1 MRDGGDPPKKKLQW
15 YQQPGTMEE
24 KLRKYGTTGVPL
36 TKSNSEGLSEILSVP
51 QKLSTQVITGKYETP
66 GQALERA
73 GIMTDKTNLDI
84 VDYVTD
90 PLNYIPLFKL
100 AKTGPYAK
108 ALPPLGKNKSMF
120 NSVIQGIQKVDNV
133 SDVVNSRTINS
144 PSNTRLLEA
153 SKPIMRNGGK
163 YLPTAVSQELA
174 RKKEGG
180 KIDHSNDADMV
191 NGVASIL
198 RRVKDKK
205 NRLQLANQLSNQFNR
220 EKVRYNLSDFLNK
233 SKVKK

>member
-1 MRDGGDPPKKKLQW
+1 MRLKTAYKKAKNGSITKGSSVPGSHIVGMSNGGYPPKKKLQW

-24 KLRKYGTTGVPL
+24 KLRKYGTTGMPL

-73 GIMTDKTNLDI
+73 GIMTDKTDLDI

-100 AKTGPYAK
+100 AKTGPYEK
-108 ALPPLGKNKSMF
+108 ALPALGKNKSTF
-120 NSVIQGIQKVDNV
+120 NSVIKGIQKVDNV

-144 PSNTRLLEA
+144 PSNTKLIEA
-153 SKPIMRNGGK
+153 NKPTMRNGGK
-163 YLPTAVSQELA
+163 YLPTAVSQQLTKKPSAGLKEA
-174 RKKEGG
+174 YKRRKK
-180 KIDHSNDADMV
+180 I
-191 NGVASIL
+191 
-198 RRVKDKK
+198 
-205 NRLQLANQLSNQFNR
+205 
-220 EKVRYNLSDFLNK
+220 
-233 SKVKK
+233 